1 MPKKIDARLL
11 LKKIQNSWQKAFLN
25 LIPLGH
31 FSYNNQI
38 RIFHSGDDAFIA
50 IFNAIEQAKSS
61 IYIETYILAPDEL
74 GHKLREAL
82 LRARL
87 RNVLVTI
94 LYDHFGSARIT
105 NSFLLPLIQADAKV
119 VAFNPIW
126 PWRRKGPLLF
136 RDHRKITV
144 IDEKIAFC
152 GGMNISSDY
161 AGPNYGNDRYR
172 DTTAQVLGPAVKDIL
187 SITKESILES
197 EFDKSP
203 EDLSLAVKSKLFDRS
218 KIIKQFFERIFAP
231 TKVYLPTEQ
240 KGVLIQVLRS
250 NTRKNLYHIQK
261 SIEESVNRAVNY
273 CYFTTPYFLPSDGLR
288 KALINA
294 KKRKVDVKILTAG
307 LSDVPLMRYAS
318 RHIYKEFLDHG
329 IRIYEMEQKTLHAK
343 LATIDG
349 VYSLVGSY
357 NLDHW
362 SARRN
367 LEINLAIIDQSTAI
381 TLKEQF
387 DEDLKKSSEID
398 KNLFYARSKTRRFL
412 CWLAYQLMRL

>member
-38 RIFHSGDDAFIA
+38 KIFHSGDDAFIA

-105 NSFLLPLIQADAKV
+105 NSFLSPLIQADAKV

-218 KIIKQFFERIFAP
+218 KIIKQFF
-231 TKVYLPTEQ
+231 
-240 KGVLIQVLRS
+240 
-250 NTRKNLYHIQK
+250 
-261 SIEESVNRAVNY
+261 
-273 CYFTTPYFLPSDGLR
+273 
-288 KALINA
+288 
-294 KKRKVDVKILTAG
+294 
-307 LSDVPLMRYAS
+307 
-318 RHIYKEFLDHG
+318 
-329 IRIYEMEQKTLHAK
+329 
-343 LATIDG
+343 
-349 VYSLVGSY
+349 
-357 NLDHW
+357 
-362 SARRN
+362 
-367 LEINLAIIDQSTAI
+367 
-381 TLKEQF
+381 
-387 DEDLKKSSEID
+387 
-398 KNLFYARSKTRRFL
+398 
-412 CWLAYQLMRL
+412 